1 MEKASGVY
9 LTITDNSFLNS
20 GTEVMKVIVPMLTN
34 KGKMGITRV
43 TANTFKDLVGYDL
56 DYNSNY
62 YGLQKLLENM
72 AYLDVWR
79 INQGAKMA
87 NAYFVD
93 KDSEKT
99 YDNDCE
105 TFEEITMRDPTPLIG
120 VANKYVG
127 DWQTTAVRFSPTE
140 TETTVS
146 NANAS
151 ISFVQEVVLE
161 DVSKTETRVY
171 DNQTIYSGCIIYNS
185 SNNAIVG
192 VIKEDNE
199 GNFKVYKVVDAEI
212 IDDEII
218 YRYTNTWFD
227 GTKFY
232 GSLMNEMEEP
242 SGEAGEP
249 VELGTVRNT
258 VYDVVNDTWLLGTRI
273 MDKTGA
279 VIVPEGTAGTS
290 TPISKAYVAGSGD
303 IHLREGSVYL
313 TEDGVDFYIAT
324 ELGNTFVSTNKE
336 LISDSVIAAD
346 LLTLWTNDA
355 FGDLEYVPYTVE
367 TPTGFYQKQ
376 GEYWFKVGSF
386 TVTSIVTDP
395 NFETNTDIITALE
408 NATDVTISYIQYS
421 EVESVINNSVGTAEW
436 DDNGN
441 LTLTLYGLISKDTF
455 WNIYTIPNA
464 IVDWTMTVAKY
475 DNNEYTVQNT
485 YDFSTDT
492 ASDIYWKEVDF
503 GDVQLFLSG
512 SIPGT
517 MQSIRNYF
525 ILEGGSNGNAGIVA
539 IDIDT
544 SLLDTCGDN
553 ILLFN
558 GITNYKIINRIAA
571 KCQQIKIHA
580 FCDAPAYTSYIDVE
594 QWSKRIIRGEYV
606 AIGARPDQ
614 TENSNGETIYIYPSV
629 NYGCIYADMMAS
641 YGSLCYP
648 PAGPTYG
655 IISADDLLECDYG
668 MYANELK
675 TNRINWQQLNDLG
688 TMMWE
693 QRTTYAL
700 NTDLSYIAPVFIVDA
715 VAERIVTFERQFN
728 FRYMTR
734 TDLLNQ
740 QSGLNA
746 IFEEFVNKNFIF
758 QFTVAVPSWEV
769 AQRQGR
775 TLKIPLQMMV
785 AKDSEVIELELELT
799 NNL

>member
-9 LTITDNSFLNS
+9 LTITDNSFLNA

-34 KGKMGITRV
+34 KGNIGITRV

-87 NAYFVD
+87 NAYFET
-93 KDSEKT
+93 KDSDKT

-105 TFEEITMRDPTPLIG
+105 TFEEITMRDPIPLLG
-120 VANKYVG
+120 VAHKYVG
-127 DWQTTAVRFSPTE
+127 DWQTTAVRFAPTE
-140 TETTVS
+140 KESTVQ
-146 NANAS
+146 NENPNTS
-151 ISFVQEVVLE
+151 IVQVISLE
-161 DVSKTETRVY
+161 DVSETEKKIY
-171 DNQTIYSGCIIYNS
+171 DEQEIYSGCIIWNS
-185 SNNAIVG
+185 SNNAIVA

-199 GNFKVYKVVDAEI
+199 GNPKVYKVIDAEI
-212 IDDEII
+212 IDDEIT

-227 GTKFY
+227 GTTYY
-232 GSLMNEMEEP
+232 GSQMNVMDEP

-249 VELGTVRNT
+249 VELGVVRSSDYN
-258 VYDVVNDTWLLGTRI
+258 VVTDTWVLGSRI
-273 MDKTGA
+273 MDESGA
-279 VIVPEGTAGTS
+279 VITPEGTAGTG
-290 TPISKAYVAGSGD
+290 TTVAKAYVGGSGD
-303 IHLREGSVYL
+303 EHLREGGVYL
-313 TEDGVDFYIAT
+313 TEDGTVFYLASVLK
-324 ELGNTFVSTNKE
+324 ETFVETEKEEITSST
-336 LISDSVIAAD
+336 VITD
-346 LLTLWTNDA
+346 LTDLWNNDA
-355 FGDLEYVPYTVE
+355 FGDLEYTPYTAV

-376 GEYWFKVGSF
+376 GEFWFKVGSF
-386 TVTSIVTDP
+386 AVSSIITDP
-395 NFETNTDIITALE
+395 NAETNTDIITALE
-408 NATDVTISYIQYS
+408 AATDVTISYIQYS
-421 EVESVINNSVGTAEW
+421 EIESIVNNSVGTAVWE
-436 DDNGN
+436 NGN
-441 LTLTLYGLISKDTF
+441 LTITLYATISKDTF
-455 WNIYTIPNA
+455 YNVHTIPNT
-464 IVDWTMTVAKY
+464 ITDWTMTVAKY
-475 DNNEYTVQNT
+475 ENNEYTVQNI
-485 YDFSTDT
+485 YDFSTDS
-492 ASDIYWKEVDF
+492 ASDVYWKEVNF
-503 GDVQLFLSG
+503 GDIQFFLSG
-512 SIPGT
+512 AIPST
-517 MQSIRNYF
+517 MEQIRNYF

-544 SLLDTCGDN
+544 SPLDTCGDN

-558 GITNYKIINRIAA
+558 GITNYKIVNRIAA

-594 QWSKRIIRGEYV
+594 QWSKRILRGEYV

-614 TENSNGETIYIYPSV
+614 TENSRGETIYIYPSV
-629 NYGCIYADMMAS
+629 NYGCIYSDMMSS

-740 QSGLNA
+740 QSGLDA
-746 IFEEFVNKNFIF
+746 IFEEFENKNFVF
-758 QFTVAVPSWEV
+758 AHEVHVPEFSE

-775 TLKIPLQMMV
+775 TLRIPMKMMV

-799 NNL
+799 NDL